1 MIIERI
7 QNLPDVAQRSFW
19 SKALRMNPTTFY
31 RAEKRG
37 ELTRI
42 STNGRDAVY
51 SKAEVMRWLKLP
63 PNP

>member
-1 MIIERI
+1 MLIERFEH
-7 QNLPDVAQRSFW
+7 LPDVAQRSFW

-42 STNGRDAVY
+42 SPNGRAAVY
-51 SKAEVMRWLKLP
+51 SKKDILRWLKLA
-63 PNP
+63 